1 MGLRAYV
8 VRRVLQLLVTFWAF
22 FTLLFVLFRLVPG
35 DPTSMFLLDGMTPEQ
50 REQRIAELGLDQP
63 LYIQYFAYIRQLLR
77 GDFGESFIYN
87 DPVIEIITV
96 RFMNTIV
103 LMGTALVF
111 AYVIGI
117 VFGALMGWWR
127 DSTFER
133 GGIILTL
140 VARSSPEF
148 WVGIVLVAVF
158 VFGIELFPPSG
169 MRTTGGELGG
179 GFIDRYG
186 SLDFL
191 HHLTLPALTGAIAYL
206 ATPTLLMRSTM
217 LDVLNADFIEIKQA
231 EGLPDRTV
239 LYKHAVRNSILPI
252 VTVAA
257 IATGS
262 AMGGSVVI
270 ETVFNWPGM
279 GREMVRA
286 VNQNDYQLAMAAFF
300 LMGSVVILM
309 NFVADLLYV
318 YLDPRVEYE

>member
-8 VRRVLQLLVTFWAF
+8 VRRVFQLLVTFWAF
-22 FTLLFVLFRLVPG
+22 FTILFVLFRLMPG

-87 DPVIEIITV
+87 DPVMEIITL
-96 RFMNTIV
+96 RLMNTVV

-111 AYVIGI
+111 AYLIGI
-117 VFGALMGWWR
+117 LFGALMGWWR
-127 DSTFER
+127 GSEFER
-133 GGIILTL
+133 GGIVLTL
-140 VARSSPEF
+140 IARSSPEF
-148 WVGIVLVAVF
+148 WVGIVLVSVF
-158 VFGIELFPPSG
+158 VFGIELFPRSG
-169 MRTTGGELGG
+169 MRATGGELGG

-191 HHLTLPALTGAIAYL
+191 HHLVLPALTGAIAYL

-217 LDVLNADFIEIKQA
+217 LDILNADFIEIKQA
-231 EGLPDRTV
+231 EGLPERTV
-239 LYKHAVRNSILPI
+239 LYKHAVRNSVLPI

-300 LMGSVVILM
+300 LMGSVVIIM